1 MEVLMAKALI
11 GFGLVF
17 GLALTACMTAPA
29 KPSFEGSLSAAN
41 EFPALPAPLPT
52 GTGTVTAT
60 LDGTTLTL
68 TGNYAGLTG
77 APTAAH
83 IHGPAAAG
91 ASAGVLCNL
100 QPTDGATAGTG
111 TISASGAAANQ
122 CSSLVLTP
130 QNLTDLNDGK
140 LYVNIHTTANKNG
153 EVRAQL
159 IKK

>member
-1 MEVLMAKALI
+1 MGKALV

-17 GLALTACMTAPA
+17 GLVLTACMTAPA
-29 KPSFEGSLSAAN
+29 KPSFEGTLSAAN

-68 TGNYAGLTG
+68 TGTYSGLTG

-100 QPTDGATAGTG
+100 QPTDGTTAGTG
-111 TISASGAAANQ
+111 TVSSSGAAANP
-122 CSSLVLTP
+122 CSSFVLSA
-130 QNLTDLNDGK
+130 QNITDLNAGN

>member
-1 MEVLMAKALI
+1 LV

-17 GLALTACMTAPA
+17 GLALTACMTALP
-29 KPSFEGSLSAAN
+29 KPSFEGTLSSAN

-68 TGNYAGLTG
+68 TGSYSGLTG

-83 IHGPAAAG
+83 IHGPAALG

-111 TISASGAAANQ
+111 TVSASGAATNP
-122 CSSLVLTP
+122 CSGFVLSA
-130 QNLTDLNDGK
+130 QNITDLNAGN

>member
-1 MEVLMAKALI
+1 MGKALV

-29 KPSFEGSLSAAN
+29 KPSFEGALSAAN

-68 TGNYAGLTG
+68 TGTYLGLTG

-83 IHGPAAAG
+83 IHGPAALG
-91 ASAGVLCNL
+91 ASAGVLCSL
-100 QPTDGATAGTG
+100 QPTDGTTVGTG
-111 TISASGAAANQ
+111 TVSSSGAATNP
-122 CSSLVLTP
+122 CSSFVLSA
-130 QNLTDLNDGK
+130 QNLTDLNAGN
-140 LYVNIHTTANKNG
+140 LYVNIHTTANKGG